1 MPIALPQAVR
11 TLLEDKAYGH
21 VVTLSATGQ
30 PRVTMVWM
38 DVDGD
43 EVLFNTA
50 EGRKKLQDLRRDP
63 RVIVSVQDRNNPQAY
78 AVFHGKESAL
88 AAVQGFDYGP
98 DGNRIE
104 IIQWLRPYD
113 PTQKE

>member
-1 MPIALPQAVR
+1 MPIALPQALKTV
-11 TLLEDKAYGH
+11 LENKAYGH
-21 VVTLSATGQ
+21 VVTLTSTGQ

-63 RVIVSVQDRNNPQAY
+63 RVIVSVPDRNTPQAY
-78 AVFHGKESAL
+78 AAFHANARLTAERARAPIDKL
-88 AAVQGFDYGP
+88 A
-98 DGNRIE
+98 NRILDVE
-104 IIQWLRPYD
+104 
-113 PTQKE
+113 KEPGPLT